1 MLMLIKF
8 LLFLFI
14 LNGIKSQP
22 HLGPCGEIGYKAKNF
37 DSCKAQSPYDN
48 TKYCCFLNAGKFKE
62 CVEILKIDID
72 NGAID
77 MTIKEIEKGIY
88 EDWEDNNGCNLNK
101 YYDVINSLECD
112 KSSFLNITFILFCLY
127 FFLIL

>member
-1 MLMLIKF
+1 MLILIKF

-14 LNGIKSQP
+14 LNGIKNQP

-88 EDWEDNNGCNLNK
+88 EDWEDNNGYNLNK